1 MSQVPPMGYKRHPLP
16 LISTVAPLPKL
27 GGTKGTTHPG
37 KKNKKGV
44 NDDPTAAYLAK
55 ELQRIENTLDI
66 NGQRTDALTTTIENG
81 SVVNTQS
88 FADLESTVNGNTA
101 AITSEAL
108 TRASADSSLS
118 TLVTNL
124 TATVSTN
131 DSTQSAAITTEQTA
145 RANADTAIAQDIT
158 DLTATVSTNDSTQ
171 SAAITT
177 EQTARANAD
186 TAIAQDITDLT
197 ATVSTNDSNQSAAIT
212 TEQTARANAVS
223 AVATDLTT
231 LEATV
236 TSNNSTLS
244 SSITTE
250 ATTRSNADTTL
261 ANDITTLSSTVDGV
275 SASVTTEASTRASAD
290 SALEAKYGVKLDVNG
305 YVTGFEQNND
315 GTSGSFKILADE
327 FLLIDPSGGANQSGL
342 AAFTYSNNV
351 VSLGSGVK
359 LTADSIETGTLSA
372 DRISL
377 DGSYLSVTNG
387 ELTVTGAPGM
397 PAAVEVDDTTGNTD
411 ASVTVTRVAN
421 GTVLIGINWKLSK
434 AWPSTSN
441 ETTDPF
447 PVTLTLK
454 RGSTT
459 IKTWTADGTFIQGN
473 NSAGEPYVSF
483 GNFSTQWYDSDTG
496 SGSTTYTLTVSNRST
511 SYFDLETQLSAQPST

>member
-1 MSQVPPMGYKRHPLP
+1 M
-16 LISTVAPLPKL
+16 
-27 GGTKGTTHPG
+27 
-37 KKNKKGV
+37 
-44 NDDPTAAYLAK
+44 
-55 ELQRIENTLDI
+55 
-66 NGQRTDALTTTIENG
+66 
-81 SVVNTQS
+81 
-88 FADLESTVNGNTA
+88 
-101 AITSEAL
+101 
-108 TRASADSSLS
+108 
-118 TLVTNL
+118 
-124 TATVSTN
+124 
-131 DSTQSAAITTEQTA
+131 
-145 RANADTAIAQDIT
+145 
-158 DLTATVSTNDSTQ
+158 
-171 SAAITT
+171 
-177 EQTARANAD
+177 
-186 TAIAQDITDLT
+186 
-197 ATVSTNDSNQSAAIT
+197 
-212 TEQTARANAVS
+212 
-223 AVATDLTT
+223 
-231 LEATV
+231 
-236 TSNNSTLS
+236 
-244 SSITTE
+244 
-250 ATTRSNADTTL
+250 
-261 ANDITTLSSTVDGV
+261 
-275 SASVTTEASTRASAD
+275 TTEASTRASAD